1 VLRHLLE
8 HPPGQ
13 ALLDA
18 HPPLVT
24 AVASLFA
31 RADHSLFGDILE
43 DMQLDSEAELRTC
56 VLSQPQLLKGLVM
69 GAVSARRQCMYQV
82 HTASL
87 AGQPWFQQAVEG
99 DGEVLDA
106 LLRALGPVARSQ
118 LQQQQQHGWGAGH
131 NSPSCQEAVLAQL
144 NKEALFPKLLQRL
157 SSVLD
162 VKLVQGAWNGLD
174 WLRRSGAPWDQD
186 VPAALGNM
194 VKAAG
199 RASELPQLQL
209 EVTQTAV
216 QLAQEHVALREQRQQ
231 LEAAR
236 AELAA
241 AGGGT
246 GGGAAAAADA
256 TLPQQQEGA
265 GGKVQAGRRKG
276 RQQRKGS
283 SAAVDAA
290 ASEVQSGALQPSRK
304 RARKL

>member
-1 VLRHLLE
+1 
-8 HPPGQ
+8 
-13 ALLDA
+13 
-18 HPPLVT
+18 
-24 AVASLFA
+24 
-31 RADHSLFGDILE
+31 
-43 DMQLDSEAELRTC
+43 
-56 VLSQPQLLKGLVM
+56 
-69 GAVSARRQCMYQV
+69 
-82 HTASL
+82 
-87 AGQPWFQQAVEG
+87 
-99 DGEVLDA
+99 
-106 LLRALGPVARSQ
+106 
-118 LQQQQQHGWGAGH
+118 
-131 NSPSCQEAVLAQL
+131 VLAQL